1 MFAAALIVFRESLE
15 AALIISIMAAATRGI
30 PARARWIVTGVLAGL
45 VGAAM
50 VASSM
55 ELISNLASGMG
66 QELFNAGILILA
78 VGMLAWHNIW
88 MTIHGREM
96 ATQAMNTARAI
107 NDGTRGQSVI
117 FLVVALAVL
126 REGSETVLFL
136 YSLATS
142 SSDGLRTT
150 LNGGLSGLAAGA
162 LVGGL
167 LYAGLLRIP
176 MRWFFTITGILVL
189 LLAASMASQAARFLI
204 QADLLPSLGAP
215 LWDTSAVLSQ
225 TTAIGM
231 LLHGLIGYDAQPAG
245 MQVLFYVGVLVTMAS
260 AMRWVTSRGPHRA
273 KPSASADHAG
283 TGREPDGALA
293 SVTRV
298 ARAGANLPT

>member
-15 AALIISIMAAATRGI
+15 ASLIISIMAAATRGI
-30 PARARWIVTGVLAGL
+30 PSRGRWMVSGVLAGL
-45 VGAAM
+45 LGAAL

-55 ELISNLASGMG
+55 EGISMLASGIG
-66 QELFNAGILILA
+66 QELFNAGVLTLA

-88 MTIHGREM
+88 MSVHGREM
-96 ATQAMNTARAI
+96 AAQAQNAARAI
-107 NDGTRGQSVI
+107 SEGTRERSVI

-136 YSLATS
+136 YGLATGS
-142 SSDGLRTT
+142 EEGLRTT
-150 LNGGLSGLAAGA
+150 ITGGLSGLAAGA

-176 MRWFFTITGILVL
+176 LRWFFSITGILVL
-189 LLAASMASQAARFLI
+189 LLAASMASQVARNLI

-215 LWDTSAVLSQ
+215 LWDTSALLSQ
-225 TTAIGM
+225 SSAAGT

-245 MQVLFYVGVLVTMAS
+245 MQLVFYVVVLVAIAS
-260 AMRWVTSRGPHRA
+260 GMFWVAQRRQS
-273 KPSASADHAG
+273 
-283 TGREPDGALA
+283 GRL
-293 SVTRV
+293 SK
-298 ARAGANLPT
+298 L

>member
-15 AALIISIMAAATRGI
+15 ASLIISIMAAATRGI
-30 PARARWIVTGVLAGL
+30 PSRARWIVTGILAGL
-45 VGAAM
+45 TGAAL

-55 ELISNLASGMG
+55 GLISNLASGMG
-66 QELFNAGILILA
+66 QELFNAGILTLA

-88 MTIHGREM
+88 MSVHGREM
-96 ATQAMNTARAI
+96 AANALNTAREI
-107 NDGTRGQSVI
+107 NDGTRERSVI

-142 SSDGLRTT
+142 SENGLRTT
-150 LNGGLSGLAAGA
+150 IGGGLSGLAGGL

-176 MRWFFTITGILVL
+176 LRWFFSITGILVL

-204 QADLLPSLGAP
+204 QADVLPSLGAP
-215 LWDTSAVLSQ
+215 LWDTSNVLAQ
-225 TTAIGM
+225 TTAVGT

-245 MQVLFYVGVLVTMAS
+245 MQIVFYVVVLIAIG
-260 AMRWVTSRGPHRA
+260 AGMRWMAPRAHHGAKRGQP
-273 KPSASADHAG
+273 
-283 TGREPDGALA
+283 
-293 SVTRV
+293 V
-298 ARAGANLPT
+298 LP

>member
-15 AALIISIMAAATRGI
+15 ASLIVSIMVAATRGI
-30 PARARWIVTGVLAGL
+30 PRRSHWIVGGLLAGL
-45 VGAAM
+45 VGAAL

-55 ELISNLASGMG
+55 EAISNLASGMG
-66 QELFNAGILILA
+66 QELFQAGVLTLA

-88 MTIHGREM
+88 MSAHGREM
-96 ATQAMNTARAI
+96 AAQAQNAARAVSE
-107 NDGTRGQSVI
+107 GTRTRSVI

-142 SSDGLRTT
+142 GEGGMRTT
-150 LNGGLSGLAAGA
+150 VTGGASGLAAGV

-176 MRWFFTITGILVL
+176 LRWFFSITGILVL

-225 TTAIGM
+225 SSAVGT
-231 LLHGLIGYDAQPAG
+231 LLHGLIGYDPQPAG
-245 MQVLFYVGVLVTMAS
+245 MQLLFYVVVLVAIAS
-260 AMRWVTSRGPHRA
+260 GMFWVSRRGQGNG
-273 KPSASADHAG
+273 K
-283 TGREPDGALA
+283 LA
-293 SVTRV
+293 
-298 ARAGANLPT
+298 A

>member
-15 AALIISIMAAATRGI
+15 ASLIISIMAAATRGI
-30 PARARWIVTGVLAGL
+30 PSRGRWIISGVLAGL
-45 VGAAM
+45 VGAAL

-55 ELISNLASGMG
+55 EGISHLASGMG
-66 QELFNAGILILA
+66 QELFNAVILTFA

-88 MTIHGREM
+88 MSVHGREM
-96 ATQAMNTARAI
+96 AAQAQQAARAV
-107 NDGTRGQSVI
+107 NEGTRERSVI

-136 YSLATS
+136 YGLATGS
-142 SSDGLRTT
+142 EDGLRTT
-150 LNGGLSGLAAGA
+150 LTGGLSGLAAGA

-176 MRWFFTITGILVL
+176 LRWFFSITGIFVL
-189 LLAASMASQAARFLI
+189 LLAASMASQVARNLI

-215 LWDTSAVLSQ
+215 LWDTSALLSQ
-225 TTAIGM
+225 SSAAGT

-245 MQVLFYVGVLVTMAS
+245 MQLLFYVVVLVAIAS
-260 AMRWVTSRGPHRA
+260 GMFWVTQRGQSNRLSTP
-273 KPSASADHAG
+273 
-283 TGREPDGALA
+283 
-293 SVTRV
+293 
-298 ARAGANLPT
+298 